1 MERIAPVPEEI
12 AAELEK
18 GRIYPSPV
26 YEVTPFVVHIG
37 AGEYREKLVLSRPNV
52 TFLGEGRDKTVLVFG
67 DGANEIEE
75 DGEKRGTFRTATLR
89 IDTPDFTARHL
100 TFQNDAGYG
109 HTVGQALALYVDGD
123 RCYFEDCAML
133 GSQDT
138 LFDAPLPLDPVKPNG
153 KGPGEHKPRIRGRHL
168 YRNCFLQGDVDFIF
182 GSGTA
187 YFEECTIFSK
197 KPGDR
202 SPEDRDTSV
211 YGYVTAASTHPEF
224 PYGYVLHKCKLTSDC
239 PKGSV
244 YLDVPGKNGQ
254 KRYFWSA
261 NWENIFIL
269 RAGWT
274 GERPTDI
281 SITESTIPMA
291 PGQVL
296 KRERIFPISLPE
308 KRRSS
313 IPWKSAGRLDWGM
326 SLQENGNYEGW
337 KQQFSIK
344 LNEQQ
349 ERAVRTAEGS
359 VLLLAVP
366 GSGKTTV
373 LVARL
378 GYLIFCWGILPENIL
393 TITYTVAAPRDMKR
407 RFGETFGEA
416 MNGVTLTTT
425 IPVTGTAGERIS
437 TTIKAIAVKSGM
449 QNSSVTSATYVIE
462 LPAPAPS
469 TYAVTVNNGTCDG
482 ALDKLTGIY
491 VDDNIAPQ
499 ALSPSHIQ
507 TIQITSSTFGI
518 IIIRVLVHNS
528 MKDSICVFLDGIII
542 FLAWKQELCLVIQ
555 Q

>member
-1 MERIAPVPEEI
+1 MTAETGLWYTAKRTCAEMRSSMEKTIDLYVKKEGAAREKCFSTIGEAIEAMERIAPVPEEI

-202 SPEDRDTSV
+202 SLEDRDTSV

-244 YLDVPGKNGQ
+244 YLG
-254 KRYFWSA
+254 R
-261 NWENIFIL
+261 
-269 RAGWT
+269 
-274 GERPTDI
+274 
-281 SITESTIPMA
+281 
-291 PGQVL
+291 
-296 KRERIFPISLPE
+296 
-308 KRRSS
+308 
-313 IPWKSAGRLDWGM
+313 PWKEWA
-326 SLQENGNYEGW
+326 
-337 KQQFSIK
+337 
-344 LNEQQ
+344 
-349 ERAVRTAEGS
+349 
-359 VLLLAVP
+359 
-366 GSGKTTV
+366 KT
-373 LVARL
+373 
-378 GYLIFCWGILPENIL
+378 
-393 TITYTVAAPRDMKR
+393 
-407 RFGETFGEA
+407 
-416 MNGVTLTTT
+416 
-425 IPVTGTAGERIS
+425 
-437 TTIKAIAVKSGM
+437 
-449 QNSSVTSATYVIE
+449 
-462 LPAPAPS
+462 
-469 TYAVTVNNGTCDG
+469 
-482 ALDKLTGIY
+482 
-491 VDDNIAPQ
+491 
-499 ALSPSHIQ
+499 
-507 TIQITSSTFGI
+507 
-518 IIIRVLVHNS
+518 
-528 MKDSICVFLDGIII
+528 VFLECELGRTYSSSGLVGLGKDPRT
-542 FLAWKQELCLVIQ
+542 FLLRRVQFLWPRGKS
-555 Q
+555 

>member
-1 MERIAPVPEEI
+1 MEKTIDLYVKKEGAAREKCFSTIGEAIEAMERIAPVPEEI

-313 IPWKSAGRLDWGM
+313 IPWKKCWKAGL
-326 SLQENGNYEGW
+326 GNEFTG
-337 KQQFSIK
+337 KRE
-344 LNEQQ
+344 LRRVEA
-349 ERAVRTAEGS
+349 AVFHKVE
-359 VLLLAVP
+359 
-366 GSGKTTV
+366 
-373 LVARL
+373 
-378 GYLIFCWGILPENIL
+378 
-393 TITYTVAAPRDMKR
+393 
-407 RFGETFGEA
+407 
-416 MNGVTLTTT
+416 
-425 IPVTGTAGERIS
+425 
-437 TTIKAIAVKSGM
+437 
-449 QNSSVTSATYVIE
+449 
-462 LPAPAPS
+462 
-469 TYAVTVNNGTCDG
+469 
-482 ALDKLTGIY
+482 
-491 VDDNIAPQ
+491 
-499 ALSPSHIQ
+499 
-507 TIQITSSTFGI
+507 
-518 IIIRVLVHNS
+518 
-528 MKDSICVFLDGIII
+528 
-542 FLAWKQELCLVIQ
+542 
-555 Q
+555 

>member
-1 MERIAPVPEEI
+1 MRSSMEKTIDLYVKKEGAAREKCFSTIGEAIEAMERIAPVPEEI

-75 DGEKRGTFRTATLR
+75 DGEKMGTFRTATLR

-244 YLDVPGKNGQ
+244 YLG
-254 KRYFWSA
+254 R
-261 NWENIFIL
+261 
-269 RAGWT
+269 
-274 GERPTDI
+274 
-281 SITESTIPMA
+281 
-291 PGQVL
+291 
-296 KRERIFPISLPE
+296 
-308 KRRSS
+308 
-313 IPWKSAGRLDWGM
+313 PWKEWAKTVFLECELGEHIHPQGWLDWGKTHGHFYYGEYNSYGPGASPETRADFSHQLTREEAEQYSM
-326 SLQENGNYEGW
+326 EKVLEGW
-337 KQQFSIK
+337 I
-344 LNEQQ
+344 
-349 ERAVRTAEGS
+349 
-359 VLLLAVP
+359 
-366 GSGKTTV
+366 
-373 LVARL
+373 
-378 GYLIFCWGILPENIL
+378 
-393 TITYTVAAPRDMKR
+393 
-407 RFGETFGEA
+407 GE
-416 MNGVTLTTT
+416 
-425 IPVTGTAGERIS
+425 
-437 TTIKAIAVKSGM
+437 
-449 QNSSVTSATYVIE
+449 
-462 LPAPAPS
+462 
-469 TYAVTVNNGTCDG
+469 
-482 ALDKLTGIY
+482 
-491 VDDNIAPQ
+491 
-499 ALSPSHIQ
+499 
-507 TIQITSSTFGI
+507 
-518 IIIRVLVHNS
+518 
-528 MKDSICVFLDGIII
+528 
-542 FLAWKQELCLVIQ
+542 
-555 Q
+555 

>member
-1 MERIAPVPEEI
+1 MTAETGLWYTAKRTCAEMRSSMEKTIDLYVKKEGAARENCFSTIGEAIEAMERIAPVPEEI

-168 YRNCFLQGDVDFIF
+168 YRNCFLQGDVDSIF

-244 YLDVPGKNGQ
+244 YLG
-254 KRYFWSA
+254 R
-261 NWENIFIL
+261 
-269 RAGWT
+269 
-274 GERPTDI
+274 
-281 SITESTIPMA
+281 
-291 PGQVL
+291 
-296 KRERIFPISLPE
+296 
-308 KRRSS
+308 
-313 IPWKSAGRLDWGM
+313 PWKEWAKTVFLECELGEHIHPQGWLDWGKTHGHFYYGEYNSYGPGASPETRADFSHQLTREEAEQYSM
-326 SLQENGNYEGW
+326 EKVLEGW
-337 KQQFSIK
+337 I
-344 LNEQQ
+344 
-349 ERAVRTAEGS
+349 
-359 VLLLAVP
+359 
-366 GSGKTTV
+366 
-373 LVARL
+373 
-378 GYLIFCWGILPENIL
+378 
-393 TITYTVAAPRDMKR
+393 
-407 RFGETFGEA
+407 GE
-416 MNGVTLTTT
+416 
-425 IPVTGTAGERIS
+425 
-437 TTIKAIAVKSGM
+437 
-449 QNSSVTSATYVIE
+449 
-462 LPAPAPS
+462 
-469 TYAVTVNNGTCDG
+469 
-482 ALDKLTGIY
+482 
-491 VDDNIAPQ
+491 
-499 ALSPSHIQ
+499 
-507 TIQITSSTFGI
+507 
-518 IIIRVLVHNS
+518 
-528 MKDSICVFLDGIII
+528 
-542 FLAWKQELCLVIQ
+542 
-555 Q
+555 